1 MLVKSDRAF
10 VRGINSR
17 DNVQQ
22 RSLAGAIRPH
32 QTEHFTFMSFQAHFA
47 EGNQSAEALAY
58 PLHGKNRF
66 AHPAMAF
73 KASSSSAAASPICR
87 KASGRS
93 AVRSLEQSLDW
104 RSIQSSTQTFPA
116 CPF

>member
-1 MLVKSDRAF
+1 MANLVWRESGNVMLVKSDRAF

-47 EGNQSAEALAY
+47 EGN
-58 PLHGKNRF
+58 
-66 AHPAMAF
+66 
-73 KASSSSAAASPICR
+73 
-87 KASGRS
+87 
-93 AVRSLEQSLDW
+93 
-104 RSIQSSTQTFPA
+104 
-116 CPF
+116 

>member
-47 EGNQSAEALAY
+47 EGN
-58 PLHGKNRF
+58 
-66 AHPAMAF
+66 
-73 KASSSSAAASPICR
+73 
-87 KASGRS
+87 
-93 AVRSLEQSLDW
+93 
-104 RSIQSSTQTFPA
+104 
-116 CPF
+116 